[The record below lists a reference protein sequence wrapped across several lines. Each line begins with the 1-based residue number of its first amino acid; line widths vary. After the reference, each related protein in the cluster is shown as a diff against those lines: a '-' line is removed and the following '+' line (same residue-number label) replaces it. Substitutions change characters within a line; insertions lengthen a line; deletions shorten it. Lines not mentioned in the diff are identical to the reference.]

1 MSMEEKITEE
11 ETISEK
17 ELLAL
22 QVLPEYSWDMRNY
35 IMGVLHQSNTPTLTM
50 YAVIHNTLGT
60 IIGYLI
66 WRNVGIFV
74 HYIKNKY

>member
-35 IMGVLHQSNTPTLTM
+35 IMGLSEVWQCSTRELSRQAPTAEALLSGVFPSAVLQ
-50 YAVIHNTLGT
+50 I
-60 IIGYLI
+60 
-66 WRNVGIFV
+66 
-74 HYIKNKY
+74 